1 MHKISRLIPIALFA
15 LSFPGNSEEFQTI
28 GIETLESEKL
38 DEIVIQKY
46 TYIGQCPGV
55 EYSKVSGYFVDYDN
69 MPSKDLRIKIT
80 NFGKGLSPTNPP
92 YTDRS
97 YDKGR
102 ASEVID
108 MSIGRKHE
116 NRFFAL
122 RKGLNPLKYKIYNN
136 VSKIPLK
143 EGTLIFK
150 VSVIESTYRRDAS
163 WNKYAGK
170 YTCY

>member
-1 MHKISRLIPIALFA
+1 MHKISLLIPIALLA

-108 MSIGRKHE
+108 MSIKKKHE

-122 RKGLNPLKYKIYNN
+122 RKGLNPYNTKFTTMFQKFHLK
-136 VSKIPLK
+136 
-143 EGTLIFK
+143 K
-150 VSVIESTYRRDAS
+150 VL
-163 WNKYAGK
+163 
-170 YTCY
+170 